1 VYRLILIILLCFT
14 NLGASITHVKDG
26 YSLIQTAG
34 SSYIGNDSNQTYSI
48 NPNVIKSGDTIKII
62 DKGGNNTIE
71 LVEGLS
77 ISESIV
83 TADELLLKLSNGA
96 SINIR
101 GADKFTFDVGGN
113 RLSNIEGEKYDFS
126 KFVTEILGLPA
137 VPAVGEAPVS
147 GVAVDI
153 SQQEQKYSLE
163 DGIMH

>member
-1 VYRLILIILLCFT
+1 MYRLILIILLCFT